1 MDPLTH
7 GEHTFLVRNEGNAPL
22 VFKDHRSTCKCTIS
36 ETPQEPVP
44 PGGQASIRVRW
55 QTEKN
60 GLHFHESA
68 IVITNDPV
76 QPELRLTIEGSVMVH
91 VTASPPELV
100 LPNVRPD
107 EAPVTGTTI
116 ASQVWDRF
124 VLNDFESSLEGIQW
138 QVSPAE
144 PVELERL
151 QARAGYRLRVNLP
164 SSLPQGEF
172 NHWIRFRIDPERP
185 GQNAKQY
192 ELPLRGKVLR
202 RLAVYGP
209 GVDHTATVRL
219 GVVSSASGRRHRLL
233 LKVHDTQRELPL
245 SEVIADP
252 SFLRASLAP
261 MPGEL
266 GAKGLYS
273 LDIEIPAHAPPV
285 RRQGPRV
292 GQLCLKF
299 DHPRIP
305 ELMLRVDFAV
315 AGRLVARSTPRTP

>member
-1 MDPLTH
+1 
-7 GEHTFLVRNEGNAPL
+7 
-22 VFKDHRSTCKCTIS
+22 
-36 ETPQEPVP
+36 
-44 PGGQASIRVRW
+44 
-55 QTEKN
+55 
-60 GLHFHESA
+60 
-68 IVITNDPV
+68 
-76 QPELRLTIEGSVMVH
+76 
-91 VTASPPELV
+91 
-100 LPNVRPD
+100 
-107 EAPVTGTTI
+107 
-116 ASQVWDRF
+116 VWDRF
-124 VLNDFESSLEGIQW
+124 VLDDFESSLEGIQW
-138 QVSPAE
+138 EVSPAE
-144 PVELERL
+144 PAELERL

-185 GQNAKQY
+185 GQIAKHY

-209 GVDHTATVRL
+209 DVDHTATVRL
-219 GVVSSASGRRHRLL
+219 GVVSSQSGRRHRLL
-233 LKVHDTQRELPL
+233 LKVHDLQRELPL

-292 GQLCLKF
+292 GQLRLKF

-315 AGRLVARSTPRTP
+315 AGRLVARSIPRTP